1 MICIHLPSPVTAQKY
16 RTEMLYEGP
25 QDDEAAV
32 AMKTCNPNG
41 PLMMYISKVSTKF
54 IIVKKIFNTLGHLN
68 LISFVN
74 ALIKFILDG
83 AHLGQRTLL
92 CFRFLQL
99 YFLKLFNFFRTCFL
113 WKSSNRNEG
122 SHPRTKLCNRQKGR
136 PL

>member
-54 IIVKKIFNTLGHLN
+54 IIVRKIFNTLGHLN

-74 ALIKFILDG
+74 ALIKFIIDG
-83 AHLGQRTLL
+83 AHLG
-92 CFRFLQL
+92 
-99 YFLKLFNFFRTCFL
+99 
-113 WKSSNRNEG
+113 
-122 SHPRTKLCNRQKGR
+122 
-136 PL
+136 

>member
-54 IIVKKIFNTLGHLN
+54 IIVWDNFD
-68 LISFVN
+68 
-74 ALIKFILDG
+74 ILV
-83 AHLGQRTLL
+83 H
-92 CFRFLQL
+92 FRW
-99 YFLKLFNFFRTCFL
+99 CP
-113 WKSSNRNEG
+113 
-122 SHPRTKLCNRQKGR
+122 PRTKDASMLSVFTIIFRKII
-136 PL
+136 